1 MRPKRFKLIFHFENE
16 FEVKMIIG
24 IDLFACMS
32 VSFLRRCID
41 TVVKQ
46 NTHQINLNLSWVT
59 QFKII

>member
-32 VSFLRRCID
+32 VSFLRRCIN

-46 NTHQINLNLSWVT
+46 NIKS
-59 QFKII
+59 I

>member
-1 MRPKRFKLIFHFENE
+1 MRPKRFKLIFHFQNE

-24 IDLFACMS
+24 IDSFVCLS
-32 VSFLRRCID
+32 VSFLRRCIN

-46 NTHQINLNLSWVT
+46 LSWVT